1 MNEIPIEEIPV
12 DVPLDCYLFH
22 SSGEIIHKPGDT
34 INASHLN
41 LFDECDIRK
50 VYREDASVNPE
61 AVQKKLS
68 HKKIPLD
75 AIPPDEPVPSALFD
89 ASGTMVVDKNN
100 LLNPDL
106 KKKLAQTGN
115 TELYYKKD
123 AMERML
129 FQIESYRMLLE
140 SDKFSSFDSLP
151 ARPQKKNKAEQKPD
165 AVESSVNELQLQPIP
180 EDRLFQNPAK
190 MISATICKEMMQRPE
205 FLTVLPEGIDYEKQL
220 IKKLGRERDIALDFG
235 KKYAAWIEQADAIF
249 ATLKNNRET
258 EFDLIDKLVLEII
271 ENFRNDVYYIL
282 NCLNLR
288 RPASSDRYLHTH
300 SINVAI
306 LCTGIGFSAGYSS
319 SLLRE
324 LVVGAFL
331 HDIGHLLTYRP
342 FLSEANLSSA
352 EQQKYDNHAIVGMAM
367 LKNMSKIPGS
377 TMMVVA
383 QHHEFLDGTGRVY
396 HAPKARIHDFAK
408 IVAVADSFETR
419 CRFVNASTAMLQAI
433 KDAQNGKTDI
443 ILMKQML
450 NMLSLYPIGC
460 SLQLSNNIVCKVI
473 AANGILFRL
482 PVIKSIFTISDD
494 HLYALDKTEIVD
506 LKGQKVAVAGEV
518 THSALRSDISVG
530 FTDS

>member
-1 MNEIPIEEIPV
+1 MNEISIDEIPV

-34 INASHLN
+34 INASHLS

-50 VYREDASVNPE
+50 VYREDASVSPE
-61 AVQKKLS
+61 SIQKKLS
-68 HKKIPLD
+68 QKKIPLD
-75 AIPPDEPVPSALFD
+75 AIPEGEPVPSALFD
-89 ASGTMVVDKNN
+89 ASGILIVDKCKP
-100 LLNPDL
+100 LNPDL
-106 KKKLAQTGN
+106 KKALVQSGK

-123 AMERML
+123 SMELML
-129 FQIESYRMLLE
+129 FQVESYRMLLE
-140 SDKFSSFDSLP
+140 SDKFTSFESLP
-151 ARPQKKNKAEQKPD
+151 SRPQQKNKPEIKPD
-165 AVESSVNELQLQPIP
+165 AGNCFIDILEVEPIP
-180 EDRLFQNPAK
+180 EERIFQNPAK
-190 MISATICKEMMQRPE
+190 MISATICKDMMQKPE
-205 FLTVLPEGIDYEKQL
+205 FLTVLSEGIEYENHLMKR
-220 IKKLGRERDIALDFG
+220 LGRGRDVALEYG
-235 KKYAAWIEQADAIF
+235 KKYAGWLEQADAIF

-258 EFDLIDKLVLEII
+258 DFDLIDKLVLEII
-271 ENFRNDVYYIL
+271 ESFRDDVYYVL

-288 RPASSDRYLHTH
+288 RPASSDRYIHTH
-300 SINVAI
+300 SVNVAI

-319 SLLRE
+319 CLLRE

-342 FLSEANLSSA
+342 FLSEVNLSSA

-383 QHHEFLDGTGRVY
+383 QHHEYLDGTGRVY
-396 HAPKARIHDFAK
+396 HAPKTRIHDFAK

-433 KDAQNGKTDI
+433 KDAQSGKTDI
-443 ILMKQML
+443 GLMKQML

-473 AANGILFRL
+473 AANGTSFRM
-482 PVIKSIFTISDD
+482 PVLKSIFTMSDD
-494 HLYALDKTEIVD
+494 HLYELDKTEVVD
-506 LKGQKVAVAGEV
+506 LKGQKIAVSGEV

-530 FTDS
+530 FIET